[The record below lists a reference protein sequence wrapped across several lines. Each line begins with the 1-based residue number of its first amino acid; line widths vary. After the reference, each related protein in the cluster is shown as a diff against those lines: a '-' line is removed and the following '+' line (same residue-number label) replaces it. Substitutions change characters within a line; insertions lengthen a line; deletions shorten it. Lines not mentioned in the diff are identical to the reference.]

1 MKCSYIFLYIYSSL
15 SARPHS
21 SLVLF
26 WQLSSSSPIHLG
38 LEKYLT
44 FHSIGT
50 LKKWLHISFFFFFCS
65 YSFHYFHI
73 TRHPRACVRVCVSV
87 TNRKIA
93 EFKWPIVTEFEANPT
108 SPLSASCNWKFKH
121 RAPAEFWTKN
131 LRTQQKYCSRIA
143 GADEQADRQKKA
155 KNATPTSQKSV
166 YLLQTLTEHYES
178 DFT

>member
-1 MKCSYIFLYIYSSL
+1 MQLHFSIYIFVIISQASFVSSVIL
-15 SARPHS
+15 TTF
-21 SLVLF
+21 LLF
-26 WQLSSSSPIHLG
+26 SDPFGFGEVSYFSFHWHV
-38 LEKYLT
+38 EKVATYFFL
-44 FHSIGT
+44 
-50 LKKWLHISFFFFFCS
+50 FFFVLTAFIIFTLRDT
-65 YSFHYFHI
+65 HV
-73 TRHPRACVRVCVSV
+73 RACVCVCVSV

-121 RAPAEFWTKN
+121 RAPAELWTKN